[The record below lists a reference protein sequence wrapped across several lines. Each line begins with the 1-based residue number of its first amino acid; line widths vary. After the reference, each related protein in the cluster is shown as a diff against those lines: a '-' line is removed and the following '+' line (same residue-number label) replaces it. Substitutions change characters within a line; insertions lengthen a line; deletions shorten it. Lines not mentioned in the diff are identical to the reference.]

1 MNKNKILTVAVITIF
16 LIISLFSISFV
27 YAQQNSKCDTL
38 FCVVVNFLTG
48 KAIYEEPTVLFP
60 EQPGMHV
67 AEEPQLSIQSITNTN
82 LMANRSACTSA
93 TSNDSGCMP
102 GGKSANTEWYVSWG
116 PFNFSDASNR
126 TVKIYHN
133 PWFGDRNLTV
143 YIGTSCGAQT
153 TQIFKKQYAG
163 NMGASCNNT
172 GDINITN
179 QSAGSYYI
187 TAAWDASASLSSY
200 VYNLS
205 FYENSYCGQAITS
218 NLNLTGNL
226 SCSGTGIVIG
236 ANNIVLD
243 CAGYTIMYGTSSS
256 GENYGIQNPGFSNVT
271 IKNCNIGSTN
281 DYSNNYAIA
290 FYPGNSNGCL
300 IYNNTLSGSQRGI
313 IFQTASNTA
322 ILNNKIAISLSSPT
336 MGVWI
341 NKDSKWINVTN
352 NTISTNYWGI
362 MTSGGNTSNVIISNN
377 SITTT
382 DVKIYLIVSLNF
394 TLINNTLSG
403 SGTHLYTAGVS
414 GFLKLTDQ
422 PLGDYFFDVNIDR
435 LIVEDTGE
443 GKVEYLVPISAS
455 GSNFSYDMQISNNL
469 ISVNSSSGLNKPANL
484 TLYSIPVFNKPL
496 ILRNGVK
503 CNSTTS
509 PSCYNFTALSGTA
522 VFNVSGFTNYSIGE
536 GPIACGDNI
545 TSNLNLA
552 DNLLNCPANGLNIGA
567 DNLII
572 DCKGYKINGTGTGIN
587 AVSATTTGHN
597 VTVRNCTIEGFA
609 TSIDAKGANNAA
621 ANGSNGGNVNVENSK
636 VISISSNGGDG
647 KSSPPP
653 VGYGGTGG
661 TITLINSNSTNISSS
676 GGNAFIGGGGGKVNL
691 TSSNTSL
698 IIAVGRSGGGDYGP
712 GGIVQVSS
720 SAVNEINVLTAGSG
734 VPGIVIVINSSNV
747 THIKTYSSVSQAKAG
762 NVTIAGSFVD
772 QISAFTGTGNSPNT
786 KGGFVNI
793 TNSVVNIINNYG
805 GNTTGC
811 GGLCYAAYGGD
822 AYIWNSV
829 VNYID
834 SKGGAA
840 LDGRIGGNGGNIVA
854 FNSNMTFINVSGG
867 FGNFESNG
875 NGTGGA
881 GGNITIINSKLN
893 LTNITIN
900 LAGGFGAGGAG
911 SSNGTAGTLKL
922 NQTSFSTGFG
932 AIKFSYVQTNKTNF
946 NSIMN
951 ISNNSI
957 TLNSSGYSD
966 YNQSANLTIY
976 NAPVFTDRYPY
987 RDGVKC
993 PVSICTELQDSGTYV
1008 FSITGFTNYSVG
1020 EGALQCGDTITN
1032 DTNLTSNLLN
1042 CPADGLNIGADNLMI
1057 DCKGFKINGTGA
1069 NGINAT
1075 TGTNGYNV
1083 TVKNCKIEGFAASIN
1098 ASGADNNTGIA
1109 FYAGSVTVENSNIT
1123 TIETNGGNARPTM
1136 GTHARNGGTVVITN
1150 TYINRIN
1157 AKGGDAVS
1165 RGGQGGNITIINST
1179 VSGNIN
1185 ISGGFS
1191 GAGSGAS
1198 TNNGGTII
1206 VINSSIQG
1214 NISAYGGGTA
1224 GAADYGASGG
1234 NITIFGSNV
1243 TNIFAHGGINGGTQ
1257 FGGGTGGTV
1266 NITNAVII
1274 GIYAYGSN
1282 CSSGAGDGGKV
1293 TIVNS
1298 SAAVINTY
1306 GGYSSGGGASK
1317 GNGGNV
1323 LIYNSN
1329 ITTINNYGGGRTA
1342 SAPAGNGGNISLIN
1356 CAINLENISI
1366 NISRGLNVAGGAN
1379 GTSGTLKLN
1388 NSEFYSTN
1396 GKIKYFYTETQ
1407 NTTFNSILNISN
1419 NSITVNSDT
1428 YPTWNVSAN
1437 LTLNGISGFTKPA
1450 ILRNG
1455 VKCDL
1460 TTNPSCYNFTALNG
1474 TVVLNV
1480 SSFTNY
1486 SIGEEGLVCGST
1498 ITNDTNLTG
1507 DLLDCAGNGLN
1518 IGADNIT
1525 VDCQGHKIDYCSSV
1539 FGYGI
1544 NNTGF
1549 NNVTIK
1555 NCVIKQTNIS
1565 IDSAYGIYLNSANSS
1580 KITNNSINTTSTSIY
1595 VISAVG
1601 NKGCGNI
1608 VNNGIS
1614 QPDGNYIGST
1624 TSSCAIFECTSIEWP
1639 SNGSYYL
1646 MSNLTS
1652 SGTCIGI
1659 NSNMVDLDCKG
1670 NTITYAL
1677 GGEGNFSGGG
1687 QGVSVGGFSNISIKN
1702 CSLINTG
1709 SDLWYTYGVL
1719 VSGATNVTISDN
1731 YISPIGVD
1739 SDCIRITGSQNINIF
1754 NNKIWQQPSTNH
1766 ESNGIRITGSSKLN
1780 ITNNNITIDCRDAH
1794 AISCYSS
1801 TKATISSNDVK
1812 TIWTGP
1818 GWGHAEES
1826 LYLDDCSSNVMTNN
1840 KFISNGPHGAIHLR
1854 LRSNNNSFTNDLVK
1868 SSGIDFSDNS
1878 EGYGLTYNNTII
1890 NMTFNSSNY
1899 PTKASFTY
1907 SGDTSVDSAE
1917 AIADPVGMTN
1927 LSRYLSIASNGNVQ
1941 LNLSYSAPDI
1951 PSWMNESSL
1960 KIYEYNGT
1968 NWIAVPGSGVDTLN
1982 KVIYSNLSN
1991 FSVFA
1996 PMGEPTPL
2004 ACGDT
2009 ITTNKDLT
2017 NNLLNC
2023 PANGLNIG
2031 TNNLVIDCNG
2041 FKINGTGAMGINA
2054 TSATAGRNVTIKNCT
2069 IQGFAVSVNATG
2081 ADNLDGNA
2089 YNGGNVR
2096 VENSNTANIETY
2108 GGFGNAGGPPGNS
2121 GNGGTINLINSN
2133 SYNLNAYG
2141 RDSDGN
2147 PGNGGKVMINNS
2159 HVNQINNYGG
2169 YSSSYEGGNGGN
2181 TEVFNST
2188 VSQNINSYGQRADE
2202 GCKGGNVTIIDSDI
2216 KGNISSYSGR
2226 SKAMKGP
2233 PGGNVTLI
2241 NSNTSNIFAYGGYA
2255 FGPGGSG
2262 SGGNIVITNSI
2273 VKGIYAYGNGEAGV
2287 TIGGNGGNVDIINSN
2302 LNLTRIVIDISGGIG
2317 PTNGTAGT
2325 LKLNNT
2331 VFYTTNGKLK
2341 YSYMQTSNTTF
2352 NSILNISNNSITV
2365 NSDNYPS
2372 WNVSANLTL
2381 YGIGAYINPAILRN
2395 GVKCDL
2401 TTNPSCYNFTAL
2413 NGTVV
2418 LNVSSFTNYSIGE
2431 EPVFG
2436 VNAPE
2441 NFTAALAANKQD
2453 IILNWSA
2460 VSGADGYKIWYD
2472 ENVTKMLQMNESA
2485 TDANITLVGE
2495 SNNSW
2500 IDVNANLTQKRFYA
2514 LASYK
2519 SSIINFTGNRTGKFD
2534 VEVLA
2539 GESMISMPISS
2550 NPLNF
2555 SAIMPSANNGAKVYT
2570 YNGTKWIYNY
2580 FDSFLGQWS
2589 LEFGFEN
2596 FEPGNGYWT
2605 VPFADSK
2612 NITFAGDI
2620 ATGNITRTI
2629 FSGEGTLG
2637 WESLSEGNFS
2647 SIMPSANNGAKVYT
2661 YNGTKWIYNYFD
2673 SFLGQWSLEFG
2684 FENFEP
2690 GNGYWTVPFASP
2702 TNITYKRNPIPT
2714 GGPPL

>member
-1 MNKNKILTVAVITIF
+1 MNKNKILTASAIVAF
-16 LIISLFSISFV
+16 LIISLFSISFA
-27 YAQQNSKCDTL
+27 YAQQNPKCDTL
-38 FCVVVNFLTG
+38 LCVVVNFLTG

-93 TSNDSGCMP
+93 TSDDSGCMP
-102 GGKSANTEWYVSWG
+102 GGKSANTGWYVSWG

-469 ISVNSSSGLNKPANL
+469 ISVNSSSGLNKSANL
-484 TLYSIPVFNKPL
+484 TLYNLPGFNKPL

-509 PSCYNFTALSGTA
+509 PSCYNYTSLSGTA

-536 GPIACGDNI
+536 DTIVCGDNV

-552 DNLLNCPANGLNIGA
+552 GNLLNCVGNGLNIGA
-567 DNLII
+567 DNLVI

-587 AVSATTTGHN
+587 AASATTRGYN
-597 VTVRNCTIEGFA
+597 VTVRNCTIEGFGV
-609 TSIDAKGANNAA
+609 SIDAKGANNAA
-621 ANGSNGGNVNVENSK
+621 ANGSNGGNINVENSK
-636 VISISSNGGDG
+636 VLSIISNGGDG

-653 VGYGGTGG
+653 VGYGGAGG

-712 GGIVQVSS
+712 GGIVQVSG

-747 THIKTYSSVSQAKAG
+747 TYIKTYSSTSQAKAG
-762 NVTIAGSFVD
+762 NVTVIGSFVD
-772 QISAFTGTGNSPNT
+772 QISAFTGSGNSQNT
-786 KGGFVNI
+786 KGGLVNI
-793 TNSVVNIINNYG
+793 TNSVVNIVNNYG

-811 GGLCYAAYGGD
+811 SGLCYAAYGGD
-822 AYIWNSV
+822 AYVWNSA

-854 FNSNMTFINVSGG
+854 FNSNITFINVSGG

-893 LTNITIN
+893 LTNVTIN
-900 LAGGFGAGGAG
+900 LAGGRGAGGAG
-911 SSNGTAGTLKL
+911 SSNGTIGTLKL
-922 NQTSFSTGFG
+922 NQTSFSTGYG
-932 AIKFSYVQTNKTNF
+932 AIKFSYVSTNQTAF
-946 NSIMN
+946 QQIMN
-951 ISNNSI
+951 ISDNSI

-966 YNQSANLTIY
+966 YNKSANLTIY

-993 PVSICTELQDSGTYV
+993 PVSICTELSDANTYV
-1008 FSITGFTNYSVG
+1008 FNVTSFTNYSVG
-1020 EGALQCGDTITN
+1020 EGALQCGDLITAN
-1032 DTNLTSNLLN
+1032 TNLTGNLLN
-1042 CPADGLNIGADNLMI
+1042 CPANGLNIGADNLVI
-1057 DCKGFKINGTGA
+1057 DCKGYKINGTGI
-1069 NGINAT
+1069 GINAT
-1075 TGTNGYNV
+1075 TGTNGYNIA
-1083 TVKNCKIEGFAASIN
+1083 VKNCTISNFSISIN
-1098 ASGADNNTGIA
+1098 ADGNSSGTYHGGNII
-1109 FYAGSVTVENSNIT
+1109 VENSNLTIISSIGGDKHEGDGVGGAGGNINLTNSNAT
-1123 TIETNGGNARPTM
+1123 TINAYGRGIIGAP
-1136 GTHARNGGTVVITN
+1136 GGTVTLIDSN
-1150 TYINRIN
+1150 TETINN
-1157 AKGGDAVS
+1157 FG
-1165 RGGQGGNITIINST
+1165 
-1179 VSGNIN
+1179 
-1185 ISGGFS
+1185 GGFDS
-1191 GAGSGAS
+1191 
-1198 TNNGGTII
+1198 
-1206 VINSSIQG
+1206 
-1214 NISAYGGGTA
+1214 
-1224 GAADYGASGG
+1224 GASGG
-1234 NITIFGSNV
+1234 NVNLTNSNVATINSGGGAGANGASGGTINLMNSNV
-1243 TNIFAHGGINGGTQ
+1243 TAAINSGGGYGDYHGGSGGTLILINSNAATMDSHGGYGGDLGGTGGAVTITNSNVARVDSYGGNGGYSGLGGTGGSITIENSGAAIINSYGGPGGEEANGGNGGTIKLINSKLNLTNISISII
-1257 FGGGTGGTV
+1257 GGTGGT
-1266 NITNAVII
+1266 
-1274 GIYAYGSN
+1274 
-1282 CSSGAGDGGKV
+1282 
-1293 TIVNS
+1293 
-1298 SAAVINTY
+1298 
-1306 GGYSSGGGASK
+1306 
-1317 GNGGNV
+1317 GNG
-1323 LIYNSN
+1323 
-1329 ITTINNYGGGRTA
+1329 
-1342 SAPAGNGGNISLIN
+1342 SA
-1356 CAINLENISI
+1356 
-1366 NISRGLNVAGGAN
+1366 
-1379 GTSGTLKLN
+1379 GTLKLN
-1388 NSEFYSTN
+1388 NSGFYKPEGEIKFFYVQTN
-1396 GKIKYFYTETQ
+1396 QTAFQQIM
-1407 NTTFNSILNISN
+1407 NISN
-1419 NSITVNSDT
+1419 NSIYLNSDI
-1428 YPTWNVSAN
+1428 YPSYNVSAN
-1437 LTLNGISGFTKPA
+1437 LTLYNILGFTSP
-1450 ILRNG
+1450 IIMRNG

-1460 TTNPSCYNFTALNG
+1460 TTSPACYNYTALGG
-1474 TVVLNV
+1474 TVVFNV

-1507 DLLDCAGNGLN
+1507 NLTCSGNGLN
-1518 IGADNIT
+1518 IGANNLTIN
-1525 VDCQGHKIDYCSSV
+1525 CQGHEIDYCSSA

-1565 IDSAYGIYLNSANSS
+1565 IDSAYGIYLGSANSS
-1580 KITNNSINTTSTSIY
+1580 KITNNSINTTSISIY

-1608 VNNGIS
+1608 VSNGIS

-1624 TSSCAIFECTSIEWP
+1624 TSSCAIFECTTIEWP

-1659 NSNMVDLDCKG
+1659 NSSMVDLDCKG
-1670 NTITYAL
+1670 NTITYAT

-1702 CSLINTG
+1702 CSLINTIT
-1709 SDLWYTYGVL
+1709 DLYYTYGIL

-1731 YISPIGVD
+1731 YISPRGVD
-1739 SDCIRITGSQNINIF
+1739 SDCIKITGSQNINIF
-1754 NNKIWQQPSTNH
+1754 NNKIQQQPSTNF
-1766 ESNGIRITGSSKLN
+1766 ESNGIRFTGSSKLN
-1780 ITNNNITIDCRDAH
+1780 ITNNNIIIDCRAAV
-1794 AISCYSS
+1794 AIRCYSS
-1801 TKATISSNDVK
+1801 AGATISNNDAEV
-1812 TIWTGP
+1812 IWTGP
-1818 GWGHAEES
+1818 GWGYADTEES
-1826 LYLDDCSSNVMTNN
+1826 LYMDDCSSNVMTNN

-1854 LRSNNNSFTNDLVK
+1854 LTSNNNSFTNDLVK

-1878 EGYGLTYNNTII
+1878 EGYGPTYNNTII

-2031 TNNLVIDCNG
+2031 TNNLVIDCKG
-2041 FKINGTGAMGINA
+2041 YKINGTGAMGINA

-2325 LKLNNT
+2325 LKLNNSE
-2331 VFYTTNGKLK
+2331 FYKPEGKIK
-2341 YSYMQTSNTTF
+2341 FFYMQTSNTTF

-2637 WESLSEGNFS
+2637 WESLSEGNFT